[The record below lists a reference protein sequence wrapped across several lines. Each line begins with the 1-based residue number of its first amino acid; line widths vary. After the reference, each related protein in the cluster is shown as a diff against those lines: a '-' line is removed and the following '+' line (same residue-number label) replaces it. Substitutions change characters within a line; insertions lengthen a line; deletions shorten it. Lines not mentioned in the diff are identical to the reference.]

1 MAINHYD
8 DETFFDAYAK
18 MQRSQY
24 GLSCAGEW
32 YLLENMLPEIKDKQI
47 LDLGCGYGWHSQY
60 FVDCGANKV
69 IAIDCSKKMIE
80 TAKTKHTHPKI
91 EYYICN
97 LEEYNYPTNTFD
109 MVFSNLVLHYVEDL
123 TAVYRKVYQ
132 TLKPNG
138 EFIFNIEHPVFTAGI
153 NQDWIY
159 NAQGDIEYWAIDMY
173 YYSNKRNT
181 QFLGCDIQK
190 YHHTLTQIIN
200 ELIVCGFVIET
211 IQEVCP
217 NEEML
222 KQPDMIHEMRRP
234 MMLLVKAR
242 KR

>member
-1 MAINHYD
+1 
-8 DETFFDAYAK
+8 
-18 MQRSQY
+18 
-24 GLSCAGEW
+24 
-32 YLLENMLPEIKDKQI
+32 
-47 LDLGCGYGWHSQY
+47 
-60 FVDCGANKV
+60 
-69 IAIDCSKKMIE
+69 
-80 TAKTKHTHPKI
+80 
-91 EYYICN
+91 
-97 LEEYNYPTNTFD
+97 